1 MIELGRHGGFILAS
15 YAVTVL
21 IMGGFA
27 WHCVRRYS
35 AVKRQFAD
43 KAGTEMA
50 GADNV

>member
-27 WHCVRRYS
+27 WHCVRHYT
-35 AVKRQFAD
+35 ATKRQFAD
-43 KAGTEMA
+43 KT
-50 GADNV
+50 GADNG

>member
-15 YAVTVL
+15 YAATVL

-27 WHCVRRYS
+27 WLCVRRYA

-43 KAGTEMA
+43 RA
-50 GADNV
+50 GADNG